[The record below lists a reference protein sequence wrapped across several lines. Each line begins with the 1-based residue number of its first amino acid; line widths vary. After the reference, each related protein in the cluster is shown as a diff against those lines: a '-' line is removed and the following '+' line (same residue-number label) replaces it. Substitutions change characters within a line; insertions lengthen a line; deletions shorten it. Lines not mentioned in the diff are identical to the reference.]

1 MISNGQKTYQFINCD
16 WHFLVWLKNSL
27 CCFNCNLSCLPPEMR
42 TYSQSMYN
50 AIVKSSELI
59 NMKIEWN
66 LSTNQALFW
75 WTRLL
80 GFSHR
85 PIRRTQIDGLSN
97 TIYRWWLSE
106 RERERER
113 ERELHS
119 EFQSSLTNHS
129 CMKMLISNSQGTSL
143 CSVYSKISRFS
154 LTNVVMICSS
164 EWL

>member
-113 ERELHS
+113 ERENCTPS
-119 EFQSSLTNHS
+119 FNQVW
-129 CMKMLISNSQGTSL
+129 LITHVWRCWSAIHKEHHCVQCTP
-143 CSVYSKISRFS
+143 K
-154 LTNVVMICSS
+154 
-164 EWL
+164 